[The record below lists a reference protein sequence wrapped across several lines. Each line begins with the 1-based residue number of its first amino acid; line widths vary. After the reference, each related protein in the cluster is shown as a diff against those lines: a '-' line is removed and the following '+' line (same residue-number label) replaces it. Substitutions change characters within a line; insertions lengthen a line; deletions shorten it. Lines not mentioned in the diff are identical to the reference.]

1 MGDPATMGKTRVTYL
16 FPLVLLCVLYL
27 SNKIKYKKNGIF
39 YFIFSVYF
47 CLIFPVFYLV
57 FSAFLL
63 KCSNKIL
70 KILDDRALEYWYR
83 RSYGEPFHC
92 FFSLEVKPAC
102 LPCSLAVSATA
113 GVWGSRV

>member
-1 MGDPATMGKTRVTYL
+1 MD
-16 FPLVLLCVLYL
+16 LVRLSGGLLV
-27 SNKIKYKKNGIF
+27 KYKKNCIF

-63 KCSNKIL
+63 KYSNKIL
-70 KILDDRALEYWYR
+70 KILEDRAIEYWYR
-83 RSYGEPFHC
+83 HSYGEREPFHR

-102 LPCSLAVSATA
+102 LPCSLAISATV